1 MSDLIVGLLI
11 PQEEVRSYLPGTAF
25 SSFSVSFEMPEEE
38 EGFEEVRYVNFVFEG
53 SDEQRRRWEG
63 WMA

>member
-1 MSDLIVGLLI
+1 MLRRLTG
-11 PQEEVRSYLPGTAF
+11 QEEIRSYLPGSAF

-38 EGFEEVRYVNFVFEG
+38 EGFTEVRYVNFVFEG
-53 SDEQRRRWEG
+53 DEEQRRRWEG